1 MTTSFTIR
9 ELIPDDAPAYVVLR
23 REMLLDSPH
32 AFGDSPDDDRSSDEA
47 LIRTHLT
54 ARRDRTPRACVAIVG
69 AFAQAGSLAS
79 VCTIVREQTSKRRHI
94 ALFVGV
100 YTTPPQ
106 RGRGACA
113 MVLRAAIDL
122 CAQWEGIEVAQLAVN
137 EGSPAARRLYE
148 RAGFEAWGTEPDA
161 VRVDGRSSAEVHMS
175 CRVDRRS

>member
-9 ELIPDDAPAYVVLR
+9 ELIPDDAPAYVALR

-32 AFGDSPDDDRSSDEA
+32 AFGDSPDDDRASDEA

-122 CAQWEGIEVAQLAVN
+122 CAQWEGIEVVQLAVN